1 MTSPLQG
8 GSMRRRRVRPS
19 GWLLLIAISLA
30 VGAAAIALIPEGSGG
45 GGSVAEHVAAAQPA
59 VATPNPNR
67 RLIGK
72 LPIQSPPGVSMVGPN
87 AVRVHL
93 NSKPA
98 AGLLFDVDTGRVL
111 WRAQPPRRPALSGGA
126 QTVDPPPPRG
136 RAAGRRPPPVQ
147 KEGGPP
153 TPPPAGRLPGR
164 RGPGG

>member
-19 GWLLLIAISLA
+19 AWLVLIAVSLA
-30 VGAAAIALIPEGSGG
+30 VGAAAIVLIPEGSGG
-45 GGSVAEHVAAAQPA
+45 GGAGAAHVAAAQPA

-72 LPIQSPPGVSMVGPN
+72 LPIQTPPGISIVGPN
-87 AVRVHL
+87 LVEVHL

-111 WRAQPPRRPALSGGA
+111 W
-126 QTVDPPPPRG
+126 
-136 RAAGRRPPPVQ
+136 
-147 KEGGPP
+147 
-153 TPPPAGRLPGR
+153 
-164 RGPGG
+164 